1 MLNKQI
7 FIHLGAS
14 IKDALKQLDKTAVKI
29 LLVVDTQQKLLGT
42 ISDGDVRRY
51 LLQGK
56 DLNGTID
63 DLYNR
68 SPRSVQASR
77 ISASTIRE
85 FFLKNKLTILPVL
98 DVNGKVIKTLSWE
111 NVFSK
116 GEISN
121 VRKKRLNVP
130 VVIMAG
136 GKGTRL
142 DPVTKVLPKPLIPIG
157 DKPII
162 EIIMDRF
169 CEYGIK
175 KFYITLNYK
184 SRMIKAF
191 FEDLNSSSK
200 SKYNIVYIDEK
211 KPLGTGGSLK
221 LLQNKIQGP
230 FFVSNTDILIEAD
243 YNEILKFHIENKND
257 ITLVA
262 SIKNFDIPY
271 GVCEIENGGTLLK
284 IREKPEFNFLV
295 NTGMYI
301 VNSNMIRIIPRNQMY
316 HLTHLMEDVKAR
328 KGKVGVYPI
337 SDKSWIDIGEWEKY
351 RKALELFEI

>member
-1 MLNKQI
+1 
-7 FIHLGAS
+7 
-14 IKDALKQLDKTAVKI
+14 
-29 LLVVDTQQKLLGT
+29 
-42 ISDGDVRRY
+42 
-51 LLQGK
+51 
-56 DLNGTID
+56 
-63 DLYNR
+63 
-68 SPRSVQASR
+68 
-77 ISASTIRE
+77 
-85 FFLKNKLTILPVL
+85 
-98 DVNGKVIKTLSWE
+98 
-111 NVFSK
+111 
-116 GEISN
+116 
-121 VRKKRLNVP
+121 
-130 VVIMAG
+130 MAG

-157 DKPII
+157 DKSII
-162 EIIMDRF
+162 KIIIDRF

-191 FEDLNSSSK
+191 FEDLNSSLK
-200 SKYNIVYIDEK
+200 SKYNIVYIDEI

-243 YNEILKFHIENKND
+243 YSEILKFHIENKND

-284 IREKPEFNFLV
+284 IREKPEFSFLV

-301 VNSNMIRIIPRNQMY
+301 VNSDMIRIIPRNQLY